1 MANFQEMM
9 NSERP
14 VKIQL
19 DKEMTLEEIYEKMN
33 ARASDFRLPFKL
45 KKGLLGKKIE
55 FEKDKDLELVVN
67 VTVKGKEV
75 TVRPV
80 IHQNQTALG
89 TGNVQIRID
98 KNSMFGKG
106 IKGVLNTP
114 AERGKR
120 ISETAEIIRNIL
132 SC

>member
-33 ARASDFRLPFKL
+33 VRASDFRLPFKL
-45 KKGLLGKKIE
+45 KKGLFGKKIE
-55 FEKDKDLELVVN
+55 FERDKDLELVVN

-80 IHQNQTALG
+80 IHQNKTAVG

-98 KNSMFGKG
+98 KNSMFRKG
-106 IKGVLNTP
+106 VKGVLNTP
-114 AERGKR
+114 AERGKFVA
-120 ISETAEIIRNIL
+120 ETAEKIRKIL
-132 SC
+132 S

>member
-1 MANFQEMM
+1 MANFLEMM

-14 VKIQL
+14 IKIQL

-80 IHQNQTALG
+80 IHQNKTAVG

-98 KNSMFGKG
+98 KNSMFRKG
-106 IKGVLNTP
+106 VKGVLNMP
-114 AERGKR
+114 AERGKFVA
-120 ISETAEIIRNIL
+120 ETAETIRKIL
-132 SC
+132 T